1 MASPFLY
8 IFFSK
13 NFARILGAF
22 MGIVFGSG
30 AEYKIFSKNFSKKF
44 SKKFSKN
51 F

>member
-30 AEYKIFSKNFSKKF
+30 AINKKF